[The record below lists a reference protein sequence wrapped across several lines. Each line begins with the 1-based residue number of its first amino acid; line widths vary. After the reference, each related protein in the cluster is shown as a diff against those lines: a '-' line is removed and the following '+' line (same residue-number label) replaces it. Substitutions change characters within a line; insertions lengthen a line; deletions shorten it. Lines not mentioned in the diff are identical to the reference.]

1 MDYLTFRC
9 CSYILSRLSWR
20 GSLWISPIS
29 SFDHCFDFNKF
40 DFNKIDV
47 DVYMTPEPNGIF
59 YMLSSAGPV
68 VKVVLLLLFFFS
80 ITSWA
85 IIFVKF
91 RYIRKAYG
99 ESVDFTDLFW
109 QSRNLSDAFS
119 KAKVLKSSPVA
130 RVFVA
135 GYVEVKKTA
144 EINGKP
150 KAGSES
156 RSSDYNF
163 MGIGSVQRALRR
175 AIALE
180 VRRLSQLV
188 PFLATAGNT
197 APFIGLF
204 GTVWGIMN
212 TFHGIGASGSASL
225 AVVAPGISEALVAT
239 AAGLAVAIP
248 SVIAYNYFVDRI
260 RVLDSELQSFAA
272 DLLNIIERDIQKQ
285 RGA

>member
-1 MDYLTFRC
+1 
-9 CSYILSRLSWR
+9 
-20 GSLWISPIS
+20 
-29 SFDHCFDFNKF
+29 
-40 DFNKIDV
+40 
-47 DVYMTPEPNGIF
+47 
-59 YMLSSAGPV
+59 MLSNAGPV
-68 VKVVLLLLFFFS
+68 VKLVLLLLFFFS

-85 IIFVKF
+85 IIFIKF
-91 RYIRKAYG
+91 RYVKKAYG

-109 QSRNLSDAFS
+109 QCRNLSDAFS
-119 KAKVLKSSPVA
+119 KAKVLKQSPVA

-135 GYVEVKKTA
+135 GYI
-144 EINGKP
+144 EIKRASELNGGGDGEK
-150 KAGSES
+150 
-156 RSSDYNF
+156 RSSEVNF
-163 MGIGSVQRALRR
+163 MGLGSVKRALRR
-175 AIALE
+175 SINLE

-212 TFHGIGASGSASL
+212 TFHGIGTTGSASL

-248 SVIAYNYFVDRI
+248 SVIAYNYFIDRI

-272 DLLNIIERDIQKQ
+272 DLLNIIERDIHKQ